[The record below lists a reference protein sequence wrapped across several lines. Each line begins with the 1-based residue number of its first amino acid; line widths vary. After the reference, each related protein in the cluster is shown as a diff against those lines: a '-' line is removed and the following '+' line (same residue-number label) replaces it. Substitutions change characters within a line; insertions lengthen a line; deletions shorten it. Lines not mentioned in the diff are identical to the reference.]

1 MKVRSKRKK
10 KKVQKLAQSGVLLS
24 DLGDLRE
31 PRAETMSCWEGWHWV
46 GIKSWEHRL
55 WLCQE
60 AWRCVFDI
68 FTIESECPNAWQKGL
83 SCFVTSLTWCF
94 LAASW
99 ILGGLWGHS
108 CWMVPAEVE
117 SCSSRTRETWNV
129 INLWW
134 FKLGRSEQQGCGGS
148 FWISA
153 QQESPES
160 KRERSLWGSWLAAHT
175 GVGGFVGILGAP
187 FLGMMEHSSEMPKP
201 ALTRADPGN
210 GTRPCPAKSV
220 NQLDESSP
228 ALLEWIREWNRS

>member
-1 MKVRSKRKK
+1 MPDRKVWAALSPASPG
-10 KKVQKLAQSGVLLS
+10 VSWLPVGFLVGCGATATEWCQQK
-24 DLGDLRE
+24 
-31 PRAETMSCWEGWHWV
+31 W
-46 GIKSWEHRL
+46 K
-55 WLCQE
+55 
-60 AWRCVFDI
+60 
-68 FTIESECPNAWQKGL
+68 
-83 SCFVTSLTWCF
+83 
-94 LAASW
+94 AA
-99 ILGGLWGHS
+99 
-108 CWMVPAEVE
+108 AVE
-117 SCSSRTRETWNV
+117 TRETWNV

-220 NQLDESSP
+220 NQLDESSQ